1 MPCAEYKQTHTGT
14 FTKHIVSYGIAN
26 GKLANVVGFYS
37 IPVNEDARYD
47 GPWVSEVSRDEMV
60 SCYVGWESEVQE
72 LIAVSYSPH
81 EITMRL
87 RLRLTDGRC

>member
-1 MPCAEYKQTHTGT
+1 MQEDTQ
-14 FTKHIVSYGIAN
+14 KHIVSYGIAN

-60 SCYVGWESEVQE
+60 SCYVGWENEVQE
-72 LIAVSYSPH
+72 LIAVGCLLNGMG
-81 EITMRL
+81 MRM
-87 RLRLTDGRC
+87 RMTDGCW